1 MLGWLFGQYWEIG
14 RRIQEAV
21 GDRAAYGKQLLA
33 YLSERLTVDFGP
45 GFTERNLR
53 NMRQFYQAFP
63 IRHALRTELSWTH
76 YRLLMSVENEER
88 RTWYMNEAADAGWSS
103 RQLDRQIQT
112 FYYDRLLATQGDDAK
127 REVAQEIET
136 TRPVTEAD
144 DIVRDPYVLEF
155 LGIPKGT
162 AYLEKDLENAL
173 IGKLQEFLLELG
185 RGFCFVGR
193 QMRIN
198 DGTDDYYIDL
208 VFYNYLTRC
217 FVLIDLKT
225 GKLTHQD
232 VGQMDFYVRLFEEKY
247 KPAGDSPPIGI
258 ILCSQKTEATVRYSV
273 LADKQNLFASQYM
286 TYLPTEEE
294 LAEALRR
301 ERDEAESAS
310 LWRVLEDGG
319 SEERGE

>member
-1 MLGWLFGQYWEIG
+1 MLGWLFGQYWESG
-14 RRIQEAV
+14 RRMQEAV

-33 YLSERLTVDFGP
+33 YLPERLTVDFGP
-45 GFTERNLR
+45 GFTIANLR
-53 NMRQFYQAFP
+53 NMRQFYQTFP
-63 IRHALRTELSWTH
+63 NRYALRSELSWTH

-127 REVAQEIET
+127 REVTREIGT
-136 TRPVTEAD
+136 TQPVTEAD
-144 DIVRDPYVLEF
+144 GIVRDPYVLEF
-155 LGIPKGT
+155 LGIPKGA
-162 AYLEKDLENAL
+162 AYLEKDLEDAL

-217 FVLIDLKT
+217 ARRSR
-225 GKLTHQD
+225 GHREEMAQD
-232 VGQMDFYVRLFEEKY
+232 AAGGRNRGALGEKRYTRHPFETKVAAAMAAVDEGMTKARAMAVFGIASTSPLERWCRAY
-247 KPAGDSPPIGI
+247 REGGAG
-258 ILCSQKTEATVRYSV
+258 
-273 LADKQNLFASQYM
+273 
-286 TYLPTEEE
+286 
-294 LAEALRR
+294 ALR
-301 ERDEAESAS
+301 
-310 LWRVLEDGG
+310 LHTLDG
-319 SEERGE
+319 

>member
-21 GDRAAYGKQLLA
+21 GDRAAYGKRLLA

-76 YRLLMSVENEER
+76 YLLLMRVENEER

-112 FYYDRLLATQGDDAK
+112 FYYDRLLATRGDDAK
-127 REVAQEIET
+127 REVTREIGT
-136 TRPVTEAD
+136 TQPVTEAD

-155 LGIPKGT
+155 LGIPKGA

-225 GKLTHQD
+225 RDAT
-232 VGQMDFYVRLFEEKY
+232 
-247 KPAGDSPPIGI
+247 AGALGVPED
-258 ILCSQKTEATVRYSV
+258 TVRKWLKTLQAVGIEV
-273 LADKQNLFASQYM
+273 L
-286 TYLPTEEE
+286 
-294 LAEALRR
+294 LARRDTRGTPLRR
-301 ERDEAESAS
+301 RWLRRWPRSTRA
-310 LWRVLEDGG
+310 
-319 SEERGE
+319 